1 MDRSSI
7 DLGGVIPALV
17 TPFDAEGRIDEGA
30 FRRNIDLQIRN
41 GVDGVLVGGCT
52 AEFWA
57 MSPDERTRLVKA
69 AVDEARGRIRIIA
82 GTGCITPGDTIALT
96 RAAEAAK
103 ADAALVL
110 PPYFVKPS
118 EDDIVAY
125 FRSVSD
131 AVGIPI
137 VLYNIPANSVNALT
151 PALADRL
158 ADIDRVVAIKE
169 SAGDWMNFH
178 RTLLAVRD
186 RLLVF
191 CGPSSIYG
199 VAGVTAGC
207 DGHIDC
213 FPNIWGPPMV
223 EMWRAA
229 RAGEM
234 KRAAALQETAIALTE
249 LCTSWGMNLYVSTKA
264 AMNILGL
271 PGGYPRLPLRPLE
284 PALREKLRAGLEE
297 LGLTPST
304 AARAAE

>member
-1 MDRSSI
+1 MDRKSV

-30 FRRNIDLQIRN
+30 FRRNIDLMIGH

-57 MSPDERTRLVKA
+57 LSADERTRLVRV
-69 AVDEARGRIRIIA
+69 AVDEARGRIKVIA
-82 GTGCITPGDTIALT
+82 GTGCITPADTIALT

-103 ADAALVL
+103 ADCALVL
-110 PPYFVKPS
+110 PPYFVKPC

-125 FRSVSD
+125 FRMVSD
-131 AVGIPI
+131 AVGIPMM
-137 VLYNIPANSVNALT
+137 LYNIPANSVNAIT
-151 PALADRL
+151 PALALRL
-158 ADIDRVVAIKE
+158 AEIDRVVAIKE

-191 CGPSSIYG
+191 CGPSSVYG
-199 VAGVTAGC
+199 VSGVTAGC

-213 FPNIWGPPMV
+213 FPNIWGRPMV

-229 RAGEM
+229 RNGDM
-234 KRAAALQETAIALTE
+234 TRAAKLQETAIALTE

-264 AMNILGL
+264 AMNLLGL
-271 PGGYPRLPLRPLE
+271 PGGYPRLPLRPLAPE
-284 PALREKLRAGLEE
+284 LTEKVRAGLVR
-297 LGLTPST
+297 LGLMQS